1 MLFDPPNPPT
11 KSVDPTIDTQ
21 NQEAT
26 KSYVD
31 SLMAADSS
39 QLPATPEQTAEP
51 PKFLRRLRSVHPT
64 LDDLSIPSPC
74 PAPTV
79 SQTEVRKVVL
89 ESVRGT
95 PYDRF
100 LDLVVELSKIVAG
113 FQGITTPAPTAPTR
127 ATAWAPPEYPR
138 IQGRPA
144 LPRCGEVFSPSGEVI
159 ARFDNTAELA
169 RVVGGSYSGVSAKIQ
184 AAFRKAGKDSL
195 EHDGLEFTYKGYRI
209 IISPNVAPRS

>member
-1 MLFDPPNPPT
+1 MTFDQPSPPT
-11 KSVDPTIDTQ
+11 KPLNPAIDAQ

-26 KSYVD
+26 KAYVD
-31 SLMAADSS
+31 SLLDADSS
-39 QLPATPEQTAEP
+39 QLPATPEQTAEA

-64 LDDLSIPSPC
+64 FEDLSTPSPC
-74 PAPTV
+74 MTPTV
-79 SQTEVRKVVL
+79 SQTETRKVVL

-113 FQGITTPAPTAPTR
+113 FQGVTTPAPTAPTR

-144 LPRCGEVFSPSGEVI
+144 LPRCGEVFSPRGDVI
-159 ARFDNTAELA
+159 ARFDSTAELA
-169 RVVGGSYSGVSAKIQ
+169 RVVSGSYSGVSAKIQ
-184 AAFRKAGKDSL
+184 AAFRKAGKNSL
-195 EHDGLEFTYKGYRI
+195 EHDGLEFTYKGCRI
-209 IISPNVAPRS
+209 VISPNIAPKS